1 MGPTNVA
8 LTNLFKADQAL
19 RKAQE
24 KLDDA
29 TRNVRLQQR
38 RRDTAEQERT
48 EHLATLRAAQVE
60 TERLTLDVKT
70 RDEHIDKLRGQQEN
84 ARNNKEYQA
93 LLMEI
98 SVEKTDRSKSEE
110 QALLAMEKVDAAQS
124 AHEAAKSAA
133 ADATAKFDEMSAEI
147 GDRVATLTA
156 EVDRLRPARAAAA
169 AEVPPAALAA
179 FDRLAERNDG
189 EAMAA
194 IEKPDERREMYVCS
208 ACNMELMVD
217 VFNRLHT
224 KDELVICSSCRR
236 LLFIP
241 ADLTVEQAVKQKKV
255 VKKRAPKKP
264 KAESEASGEV
274 PAAEEPVEASAE

>member
-8 LTNLFKADQAL
+8 LLNLFRADQAL
-19 RKAQE
+19 RRAQD
-24 KLDDA
+24 KLDAA

-38 RRDTAEQERT
+38 RKETAEQGRADA
-48 EHLATLRAAQVE
+48 HAALRAAQADSD
-60 TERLTLDVKT
+60 RLNLEVRT
-70 RDEHIDKLRGQQEN
+70 RDEHIDKLRSQQQN

-98 SVEKTDRSKSEE
+98 SVEKTDRSKFEE
-110 QALLAMEKVDAAQS
+110 QALAAMEAVDAAQS
-124 AHEAAKSAA
+124 ADVAAKESAGA
-133 ADATAKFDEMSAEI
+133 EAAKFDEMSAEI
-147 GDRVATLTA
+147 NDRVATLTA
-156 EVDRLRPARAAAA
+156 EVDALKPARDAAVS
-169 AEVPPAALAA
+169 EVPAAALAA

-194 IEKPDERREMYVCS
+194 ITKPDPKREMYVCE

-224 KDELVICSSCRR
+224 KDEMVTCSSCRR

-241 ADLTVEQAVKQKKV
+241 EGLTVEEAVKQKKV
-255 VKKRAPKKP
+255 PKKRASKKD
-264 KAESEASGEV
+264 KAEVPEEEPAEV
-274 PAAEEPVEASAE
+274 SAAE

>member
-48 EHLATLRAAQVE
+48 EHLAALRAAQVE

-156 EVDRLRPARAAAA
+156 EVVRLRPARDAAA
-169 AEVPPAALAA
+169 AEVPPAALSA

-194 IEKPDERREMYVCS
+194 IEKPDEKREMYVCS

-255 VKKRAPKKP
+255 VKKRTSKKA
-264 KAESEASGEV
+264 KTERGDSGEV
-274 PAAEEPVEASAE
+274 AAAEEPVEASAE